1 MKLKTILSIAT
12 VFLLLTSA
20 TAFAWPGKG
29 GQNCGDCDRR
39 GAGMNYE
46 QQEQR
51 MEDRHEKMA
60 VILDLTEEQQ
70 EKLEALAKEHQ
81 EQRKELREK
90 MQSSRDEMRAFRS
103 QKGVDGNVD
112 EYRAKARQNAD
123 LKADM
128 MAQRIEH
135 KKAVLAL
142 MTPEQQE
149 KAQELWDMFQ
159 NKRGQKGHGKRDCGN
174 NCDRPMKRCGKS

>member
-1 MKLKTILSIAT
+1 MKLKSTLSIAT

-20 TAFAWPGKG
+20 TVFAWPGKG
-29 GQNCGDCDRR
+29 GQACGDCDRR
-39 GAGMNYE
+39 GGMNYE

-70 EKLEALAKEHQ
+70 DKLEALAKDHQ
-81 EQRKELREK
+81 KQRKELREK
-90 MQSSRDEMRAFRS
+90 MRSSREEMRDYRS
-103 QKGVDGNVD
+103 QNDVNVD
-112 EYRAKARQNAD
+112 EFRAKAHQQAD
-123 LKADM
+123 LRADM

-135 KKAVLAL
+135 KNAVLAI

-149 KAQELWDMFQ
+149 KAEELWDMFK
-159 NKRGQKGHGKRDCGN
+159 NKRGKRGHGKRGCDCS
-174 NCDRPMKRCGKS
+174 DERPMKRCGQG